1 MIGRLIQRIIRSVV
15 LCSVIVLFLSSCCKF
30 HGGKGTLQPEWETR
44 IPTGSSKV
52 IFYDGLPVLPKYKDW
67 IIAHTTVY
75 DGGFNLEDNRL
86 CAVNLKTGLV
96 DWYFPKNIEERHY
109 CDFDAKSY
117 LYKNKLVFQYQK
129 DARTYESRDLHTT
142 CCLNLDKNEVIWE
155 IERQSDKS
163 VLVNMDIIGK
173 EERCYFVQDNNIV
186 CCVNLNTD
194 VRTDIYKDDS
204 LKINHLS
211 FADKDRLLLFCY
223 IEVIGSSAYRTYI
236 KILNLR
242 TKEIEYFRK
251 LTPENANTNITS
263 IPAIG
268 FEKEGIL
275 YAALDTYTAA
285 IDVKKDKLLWGRQDI
300 WSYNAKDMFEYRG
313 VLLKC
318 GVNATTGYNAKTGE
332 VLYNYDN
339 YGSYDTT
346 QQGQYAYLVNRK
358 QNIDIINIETGQIVD
373 YVKCKYADKGEDFS
387 GSYPTLIDG
396 KMYIMSYNHLFRYPT
411 YPW

>member
-1 MIGRLIQRIIRSVV
+1 MIGRLILKISSFLLLSTAII
-15 LCSVIVLFLSSCCKF
+15 LSFASCCKMQ
-30 HGGKGTLQPEWETR
+30 HGKGTLQPEWETR

-67 IIAHTTVY
+67 IIAHTTIV
-75 DGGFNLEDNRL
+75 DEFFKEDNRL
-86 CAVNLKTGLV
+86 CAVNLNTGLV
-96 DWYFPKNIEERHY
+96 DWHFPKNTEERHY

-117 LYKNKLVFQYQK
+117 QYKNKLVFQYQK
-129 DARTYESRDLHTT
+129 DARTYESRDCHTT
-142 CCLNLDKNEVIWE
+142 CCLNLDSGEILWEV
-155 IERQSDKS
+155 ERNSKDGRPA
-163 VLVNMDIIGK
+163 NMDIIGK
-173 EERCYFVQDNNIV
+173 GATCYFVQDNNIV

-194 VRTDIYKDDS
+194 VCTEIYKDDI
-204 LKINHLS
+204 LKINYMSLAS
-211 FADKDRLLLFCY
+211 EDRLLLFCY
-223 IEVIGSSAYRTYI
+223 EDVIGSFAYLTYI
-236 KILNLR
+236 KILNLK

-251 LTPENANTNITS
+251 LTPENANRMITS

-268 FEKEGIL
+268 FEKNGIV
-275 YAALDTYTAA
+275 YTNLDIYTAA
-285 IDVKKDKLLWGRQDI
+285 IDISSDRLLWERKEDY
-300 WSYNAKDMFEYRG
+300 WAYNSKDMFEYNG

-332 VLYNYDN
+332 ILYDYRD

-346 QQGQYAYLVNRK
+346 QDGKYVYMVNRK
-358 QNIDIINIETGQIVD
+358 QNIDIIEIETGKVLD
-373 YVKCKYADKGEDFS
+373 FVKCKYADKGEDFS

>member
-1 MIGRLIQRIIRSVV
+1 MPLLIQRTIRSFV

-30 HGGKGTLQPEWETR
+30 QRVKGTLQPEWETR
-44 IPTGSSKV
+44 IPTGSSKY

-67 IIAHTTVY
+67 VIAHTTIY

-186 CCVNLNTD
+186 CCVDLNTD

-268 FEKEGIL
+268 FEKDGIL
-275 YAALDTYTAA
+275 YANLDTYTAA

-346 QQGQYAYLVNRK
+346 QQGQYVYLVNRK

>member
-1 MIGRLIQRIIRSVV
+1 MIKHLILEIIS
-15 LCSVIVLFLSSCCKF
+15 LSLLLLTSCCKF
-30 HGGKGTLQPEWETR
+30 GDGRGTLQPEWETR

-52 IFYDGLPVLPKYKDW
+52 IFYDGLKILSKYKEN

-96 DWYFPKNIEERHY
+96 DWYFPKNTDERHY
-109 CDFDAKSY
+109 CDFGAKSY

-142 CCLNLDKNEVIWE
+142 CCLNLDKNEVVWSV
-155 IERQSDKS
+155 ERDSKEGRPA
-163 VLVNMDIIGK
+163 NMDIIGK
-173 EERCYFVQDNNIV
+173 DKNCYFVQDNNILCSV
-186 CCVNLNTD
+186 DLETD
-194 VRTDIYKDDS
+194 VRTEIYKDDS

-211 FADKDRLLLFCY
+211 FAEKDRLLLFCY
-223 IEVIGSSAYRTYI
+223 IEEGSFAYRTYI
-236 KILNLR
+236 KILNLK

-251 LTPENANTNITS
+251 LTPEKANRMITS
-263 IPAIG
+263 IPAVG
-268 FEKEGIL
+268 FEKCGIL

-285 IDVKKDKLLWGRQDI
+285 IDIKKDKLLWGRQDI
-300 WSYNAKDMFEYRG
+300 WSYNAKDMFEYGG

-332 VLYNYDN
+332 ILYNYNN
-339 YGSYDTT
+339 YGSNYAT
-346 QQGQYAYLVNRK
+346 QQGRYVYLLTAKALVDI
-358 QNIDIINIETGQIVD
+358 IDIKSGRKLDFI
-373 YVKCKYADKGEDFS
+373 KCKYSNKGEDFF

>member
-67 IIAHTTVY
+67 IVAHTTIF
-75 DGGFNLEDNRL
+75 DEFFKEDNRL

-96 DWYFPKNIEERHY
+96 DWYFPKNTEERLY
-109 CDFDAKSY
+109 CHFDGKSY

-129 DARTYESRDLHTT
+129 DARTYESRDIHTT
-142 CCLNLDKNEVIWE
+142 CCLDLDKNEIEWE
-155 IERQSDKS
+155 IERNSENGRPA
-163 VLVNMDIIGK
+163 NMDIIGK

-186 CCVNLNTD
+186 CCVDLNTD
-194 VRTDIYKDDS
+194 VRTEIYKDDS
-204 LKINHLS
+204 LKINYLS
-211 FADKDRLLLFCY
+211 FSDKDRLLLFCY
-223 IEVIGSSAYRTYI
+223 IEEGSFAYRTYI
-236 KILNLR
+236 KILNLK
-242 TKEIEYFRK
+242 TKEIEYFRR
-251 LTPENANTNITS
+251 LTPEKANRNITS

-300 WSYNAKDMFEYRG
+300 WSYNAKDMFEYGG

-346 QQGQYAYLVNRK
+346 QQGQYVYLVNRK

>member
-1 MIGRLIQRIIRSVV
+1 MLRLIQRIIRSFV

-30 HGGKGTLQPEWETR
+30 QRVKGTLQPEWETR

-96 DWYFPKNIEERHY
+96 DWYFPKNTEERLY
-109 CDFDAKSY
+109 CHFDGKSY
-117 LYKNKLVFQYQK
+117 LYKNKVVFQYQK
-129 DARTYESRDLHTT
+129 DARTYESRDIHTT
-142 CCLNLDKNEVIWE
+142 CCLDLDKNEIVWE
-155 IERQSDKS
+155 IERNSENGRPA
-163 VLVNMDIIGK
+163 NMDIIGK

-186 CCVNLNTD
+186 CCVDLNTN

-204 LKINHLS
+204 LKINYLS

-223 IEVIGSSAYRTYI
+223 IEEGSFAYRTYI
-236 KILNLR
+236 KILNLK
-242 TKEIEYFRK
+242 TKEIEYFRR
-251 LTPENANTNITS
+251 LTPEKANRNITS

-275 YAALDTYTAA
+275 YASLDTYTAA
-285 IDVKKDKLLWGRQDI
+285 IDIKKDKLLWGRQDN
-300 WSYNAKDMFEYRG
+300 WSYNAKDMFEYGG

-346 QQGQYAYLVNRK
+346 QQGQYVYLVNRK
-358 QNIDIINIETGQIVD
+358 QNIDIINIKTGQIVD